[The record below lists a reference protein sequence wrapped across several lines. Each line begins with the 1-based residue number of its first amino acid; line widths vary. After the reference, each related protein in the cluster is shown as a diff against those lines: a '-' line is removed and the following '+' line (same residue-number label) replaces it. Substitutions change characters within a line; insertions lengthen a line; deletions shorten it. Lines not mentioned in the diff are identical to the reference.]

1 MDNNKIS
8 TLKRIIED
16 NEIRSGEAKEV
27 LEHHLNPLQRLGDT
41 LEHHLNQLQRLGATL
56 EDSVCGI
63 LRKVIARSEAEEELE
78 RMTEGIWRK

>member
-8 TLKRIIED
+8 DLKKRIGD
-16 NEIRSGEAKEV
+16 NGIRSEEAREA
-27 LEHHLNPLQRLGDT
+27 LELHLI
-41 LEHHLNQLQRLGATL
+41 QLQRLGATL

-78 RMTEGIWRK
+78 RMTDGTWRE